1 MGGLEIRVFDLARGS
16 CCAAELNLVGLHFKG
31 VRLIDSGFGY
41 SCATVSAAGGGSGS
55 GIDGRYVAI
64 ELCLGGGFHVA
75 LIGELTFLYGV
86 RGGCFV
92 LYGVGGKLVVGSVEV
107 ARSVAHGNVPELGI

>member
-1 MGGLEIRVFDLARGS
+1 MGGLEIRVFDLAGGS
-16 CCAAELNLVGLHFKG
+16 CSTAELNLVGLQFKG

-41 SCATVSAAGGGSGS
+41 SCAPVRAAGGGSGF
-55 GIDGRYVAI
+55 DGRYVAI

-92 LYGVGGKLVVGSVEV
+92 LYGVGGKLVVS
-107 ARSVAHGNVPELGI
+107 S

>member
-1 MGGLEIRVFDLARGS
+1 MGGLEIRVFDLAGGS
-16 CCAAELNLVGLHFKG
+16 CSTAELNLVGLHFKG

-55 GIDGRYVAI
+55 GIDGR
-64 ELCLGGGFHVA
+64 FHVA

-92 LYGVGGKLVVGSVEV
+92 LYGVGGKLVVSSVEV
-107 ARSVAHGNVPELGI
+107 AGSVAHGNVPE

>member
-1 MGGLEIRVFDLARGS
+1 MGGLEIRVFDLAGGS
-16 CCAAELNLVGLHFKG
+16 CSTAELNLVGLHFKG

-64 ELCLGGGFHVA
+64 ELCLGGGF
-75 LIGELTFLYGV
+75 
-86 RGGCFV
+86 V
-92 LYGVGGKLVVGSVEV
+92 LYGVGGKLVVSSVEV
-107 ARSVAHGNVPELGI
+107 AGSVAHGNVPE